1 MTYFVP
7 LAVSE
12 AEAGESRD
20 EIVAD
25 KLMVLSNE
33 RGEGGVPV
41 FRSLRSFEA
50 FVEAYGGDTEIA
62 PWPTDPFRLAEL
74 LAVVDEPHRPEWV
87 VISPGA
93 LSPTGWGYQK
103 AVPVRH
109 FCRFAQELYPDV
121 RAVVRE
127 EMAELGEQWPD
138 PVTLQTLMVRN
149 RTRIDRMVREAG
161 VRAGE

>member
-74 LAVVDEPHRPEWV
+74 LAVVDEPHRPEWW
-87 VISPGA
+87 SFLPGRSLLRGGA
-93 LSPTGWGYQK
+93 T
-103 AVPVRH
+103 RRR
-109 FCRFAQELYPDV
+109 CRSGTFAASHRSCTPMLEPWCA
-121 RAVVRE
+121 RR
-127 EMAELGEQWPD
+127 W
-138 PVTLQTLMVRN
+138 RN
-149 RTRIDRMVREAG
+149 SESSGRIR
-161 VRAGE
+161 